1 MLPEDNLY
9 ELLQV
14 EQTADRRT
22 IRSAYRRLMLLHHPD
37 RNAGVDDQEMAQR
50 LNRAYEILRDP
61 ARRAAYDWELS
72 GEPGE
77 PPSVTETD
85 RSGPFS
91 RSVWLAGAG
100 GVVAI
105 AVIVIA
111 IVLATGGGEPDGN
124 DQTTQ
129 VVAPVATPDLTPP
142 INPVPTKAS
151 GGSVSP
157 TATPTA
163 AFLFE
168 SGEAFIRNGGSGGT
182 PIFSLPSTNSRFRTT
197 ARPSS

>member
-1 MLPEDNLY
+1 MPEDNLY

-14 EQTADRRT
+14 EPTADRRT

-37 RNAGVDDQEMAQR
+37 RNAGVDAQEVAQR
-50 LNRAYEILRDP
+50 LNRAYEVLREP
-61 ARRAAYDWELS
+61 ERRAAYDWELS

-77 PPSVTETD
+77 PPGGAEQG
-85 RSGPFS
+85 RGGPFS

-111 IVLATGGGEPDGN
+111 IVLATGGSEPGGT

-129 VVAPVATPDLTPP
+129 VVAPVPTPYLTPP
-142 INPVPTKAS
+142 INP
-151 GGSVSP
+151 G
-157 TATPTA
+157 TA
-163 AFLFE
+163 AATEDSVTPPPRRPLL
-168 SGEAFIRNGGSGGT
+168 SSSEAEN
-182 PIFSLPSTNSRFRTT
+182 PS
-197 ARPSS
+197 